1 MNLTPHEERI
11 CRIAADAS
19 ATAAP
24 TIRRLYACG
33 LIDRRHAEAL
43 AIRHTIGEHRRRGA
57 RTTDA
62 LTWAADEFCC
72 SYEKARSIY
81 YAKP

>member
-1 MNLTPHEERI
+1 MNLTTHEEHI

-24 TIRRLYACG
+24 TIRRLYTCG
-33 LIDRRHAEAL
+33 LIDRRAAEAL
-43 AIRHTIGEHRRRGA
+43 AIRHTIAEHRRRGA

-62 LTWAADEFCC
+62 LTWAAEEFCC
-72 SYEKARSIY
+72 SYEKARNIY
-81 YAKP
+81 YTKP